1 MRPDTLWQKELIEET
16 KSIRTLS
23 IKLLL
28 SFILISPLAIMQ
40 VPPHISANGLAIAL
54 IFLGV
59 FGSSVGIVGWRDTK
73 MLERLALLPYPPFRT
88 ISDYILANSFLE
100 GLQLAVPFILI
111 LFSRHVGPV
120 NILWV
125 IACLLAALVAAN
137 SLGVIVALIS
147 KSSGEVHLFAFLAVL
162 LVSGLSGL
170 LGGTNIWPLS
180 VIGPIWPFWQFSNS
194 LLFAWGLSDLHI
206 PLLALITGAMIYFA
220 SLFFAPR
227 LFQFE

>member
-28 SFILISPLAIMQ
+28 SFILISPLAIVQ
-40 VPPHISANGLAIAL
+40 VPPHISANGLAIAV

-73 MLERLALLPYPPFRT
+73 MLERLALLPYPPFRI

-100 GLQLAVPFILI
+100 GLQLVLPFILI
-111 LFSRHVGPV
+111 LFSRHIDPV

-125 IACLLAALVAAN
+125 IVSLLAALVAAN
-137 SLGVIVALIS
+137 SLGVIIALIS
-147 KSSGEVHLFAFLAVL
+147 KSSGEVHLFAFLGVL

-180 VIGPIWPFWQFSNS
+180 TIGPIWPFWQLSNS
-194 LLFAWGLSDLHI
+194 LLFAWGLSDLQI
-206 PLLALITGAMIYFA
+206 PLLTIITGAMIYFA

-227 LFQFE
+227 LFQF

>member
-16 KSIRTLS
+16 KSKRALG

-28 SFILISPLAIMQ
+28 SFILISPLAIEQ
-40 VPPHISANGLAIAL
+40 VPPHISANGLAVAV

-73 MLERLALLPYPPFRT
+73 MLERLALLPCPPFRT

-100 GLQLAVPFILI
+100 GLQLVVPFILI
-111 LFSRHVGPV
+111 LFSRHVVPT

-125 IACLLAALVAAN
+125 TAFLLAALVAAN

-180 VIGPIWPFWQFSNS
+180 AIGPFWPFWQFSNS
-194 LLFAWGLSDLHI
+194 LLFAWGLSDLHA

-227 LFQFE
+227 LFRS